1 MATSTR
7 GYKHSLNQLF
17 RKSDVTKIDQ
27 AVRYVHSVMGDASL
41 LIKYRFL
48 KLTRAPEDRD
58 IPPLVLDE
66 TQVKNAIRAVE
77 GRSSPVH
84 DKTATKK
91 TRESP
96 PLVLDEAKV
105 GHVMPAQDETAT
117 KKPKEVKQTATARV
131 RKAAG
136 ADNAEA
142 ASARD
147 ARQQGLDAWA
157 ADYAE
162 MASACGCLPE
172 PLANKGRG
180 LSVSHVVGIAAKQY
194 AAAVLTNVRYHFR
207 EYVCAALGVVLRSR
221 VCTLRQVRRFEDLP
235 QADAKGW
242 RRAFSRCYDD
252 VLSHRTGD
260 AMRAPPELRDAVDRH
275 RSHLVPRLPEGTSSI
290 DRDLD
295 HAHRPF
301 VYLGYMIRTTA
312 FLEATGAKRLKSPLP
327 LKTSFIPAHYHFD
340 TSSIA
345 HLLMDVKRIQGFK
358 AFFEHSVAGG
368 FPLPGL
374 TNKASLL
381 SSLQKLSG
389 RTIATTPE
397 EEELFKDALWTYLAD
412 FKNRRTKVLNP
423 LLHGRATRPDAMRFD
438 HSISTDGYSV
448 TMVVTDREVRGRKHL
463 YKSAVSSTRTKKPT
477 PSSQEFPVLDAKTA
491 RDLSASICDDAVLVA
506 ADPGKHVLLLM
517 TDERDRVLR
526 YTSGHRKHDTLASKQ
541 SKAIRQ
547 ARGRPWEGTVSL
559 PPDCGVRGTSQRL
572 NPTVV
577 KLEQDM
583 WRHKAS
589 RLSCELNSFRRY
601 VAFREATRAAMEATY
616 ERRLFRAARF
626 TAWSLRSASVEGL
639 TKKILEKYGGTPSR
653 QVVILYG
660 DWGRHPNLKNQAPTP
675 GIGLRR
681 LIHAT
686 PGITTVT
693 VNEAYTSSFCPKCDG
708 EVENGRGKHG
718 VLRCCGLAGCG
729 TWWSRDVLGAK
740 NILRKGMHLLRE
752 GIPHPLFAR

>member
-327 LKTSFIPAHYHFD
+327 LSRRRPSSPPTTTS
-340 TSSIA
+340 
-345 HLLMDVKRIQGFK
+345 
-358 AFFEHSVAGG
+358 
-368 FPLPGL
+368 
-374 TNKASLL
+374 
-381 SSLQKLSG
+381 
-389 RTIATTPE
+389 
-397 EEELFKDALWTYLAD
+397 
-412 FKNRRTKVLNP
+412 
-423 LLHGRATRPDAMRFD
+423 TRPA
-438 HSISTDGYSV
+438 
-448 TMVVTDREVRGRKHL
+448 
-463 YKSAVSSTRTKKPT
+463 
-477 PSSQEFPVLDAKTA
+477 
-491 RDLSASICDDAVLVA
+491 
-506 ADPGKHVLLLM
+506 
-517 TDERDRVLR
+517 
-526 YTSGHRKHDTLASKQ
+526 
-541 SKAIRQ
+541 
-547 ARGRPWEGTVSL
+547 
-559 PPDCGVRGTSQRL
+559 
-572 NPTVV
+572 
-577 KLEQDM
+577 
-583 WRHKAS
+583 
-589 RLSCELNSFRRY
+589 
-601 VAFREATRAAMEATY
+601 
-616 ERRLFRAARF
+616 
-626 TAWSLRSASVEGL
+626 
-639 TKKILEKYGGTPSR
+639 
-653 QVVILYG
+653 
-660 DWGRHPNLKNQAPTP
+660 
-675 GIGLRR
+675 
-681 LIHAT
+681 
-686 PGITTVT
+686 
-693 VNEAYTSSFCPKCDG
+693 
-708 EVENGRGKHG
+708 
-718 VLRCCGLAGCG
+718 
-729 TWWSRDVLGAK
+729 
-740 NILRKGMHLLRE
+740 
-752 GIPHPLFAR
+752 